1 MELLL
6 TDEDRAF
13 RQTIRDFIGR
23 ARPADLLEK
32 SRRRV
37 PFSPDDHRRWQRILD
52 DAGYGAPA
60 WPVEHGGCGWSPLQ
74 RLIFAEELL
83 MNDCPRQ
90 SPYGLAMVGPIIMA
104 FGTEAQRRH
113 YLPRIRS
120 AEHWWCQGY
129 SERNSGSD
137 LASLRTRA
145 VLDADG
151 HYRVNGH
158 KLWTSTAH
166 EANMMFA
173 LVRTDSS
180 GKRQQGITFLLIP
193 MDSPGLT
200 VRPLRTIDGNHTI
213 NEVFFDDVR
222 VPEANRVGEEGQG
235 WTYSNAL
242 LQNERLL
249 IADIPRSKRRLAR
262 IRELAAR
269 EQAGGGPLAA
279 DPGFARRVA
288 ALEVDLLMLEYGT
301 LRYMSEVDAGRVPGA
316 EVSILKIRG
325 SEIGQA
331 LNALLVEVAGTAALA
346 YSPSDDGED
355 AWPSGLDDYRGI
367 VEQHLFYRA
376 STIYGGATE
385 VLKSVIARRVLEL

>member
-1 MELLL
+1 
-6 TDEDRAF
+6 
-13 RQTIRDFIGR
+13 
-23 ARPADLLEK
+23 
-32 SRRRV
+32 
-37 PFSPDDHRRWQRILD
+37 
-52 DAGYGAPA
+52 
-60 WPVEHGGCGWSPLQ
+60 
-74 RLIFAEELL
+74 
-83 MNDCPRQ
+83 
-90 SPYGLAMVGPIIMA
+90 
-104 FGTEAQRRH
+104 
-113 YLPRIRS
+113 
-120 AEHWWCQGY
+120 
-129 SERNSGSD
+129 
-137 LASLRTRA
+137 
-145 VLDADG
+145 
-151 HYRVNGH
+151 
-158 KLWTSTAH
+158 
-166 EANMMFA
+166 MMFA

-249 IADIPRSKRRLAR
+249 IADIPRSKKRLAR
-262 IRELAAR
+262 IRALAAR
-269 EQAGGGPLAA
+269 EQTGDRPLAA

-301 LRYMSEVDAGRVPGA
+301 LRYMSEVDAGRAPGA

-346 YSPSDDGED
+346 YSPSDQGED
-355 AWPSGLDDYRGI
+355 AWPQGLDDYRGI